1 MNANTWIAICFIL
14 FVISIFRIVKQGL
27 NKTLDNKI
35 NQIKSD
41 IEKSKQA
48 KKDAEIMIS
57 QAKDLLSTI
66 EEKKRDILAQ
76 AEIFVNQEIEQK
88 QKKFNL
94 SIENQKSTLTKE
106 ISYLTNKSVEKMAS
120 QITEKIISIVQNY
133 TKSNKDCLPKDDKIA
148 LDLLSQYYKKLD
160 DKEVLFSTKNH

>member
-1 MNANTWIAICFIL
+1 M
-14 FVISIFRIVKQGL
+14 
-27 NKTLDNKI
+27 
-35 NQIKSD
+35 
-41 IEKSKQA
+41 
-48 KKDAEIMIS
+48 
-57 QAKDLLSTI
+57 
-66 EEKKRDILAQ
+66 
-76 AEIFVNQEIEQK
+76 
-88 QKKFNL
+88 

>member
-48 KKDAEIMIS
+48 KKDAEVMIS
-57 QAKDLLSTI
+57 QAKDLLSVI
-66 EEKKRDILAQ
+66 EEKKRDI
-76 AEIFVNQEIEQK
+76 
-88 QKKFNL
+88 
-94 SIENQKSTLTKE
+94 
-106 ISYLTNKSVEKMAS
+106 
-120 QITEKIISIVQNY
+120 
-133 TKSNKDCLPKDDKIA
+133 
-148 LDLLSQYYKKLD
+148 
-160 DKEVLFSTKNH
+160 